1 MVIGCF
7 SCSSFI
13 LRVVGYC
20 KYINLFYINNRY
32 IFKKNIVF
40 LSPDIIKMIQRI
52 QSVYLFLAAV
62 LSGGLIFILDLWVN
76 EQGNRFQVMDSF
88 NSGNALLVIMAVL
101 FFISA
106 LITFIAI
113 FQFRNRKMQFVLGRL
128 TILINFFLIGIL
140 VYFAQNLS
148 GEIYVSEKGIG
159 LLIPIISIVLVV
171 LANKAIKKDEELV
184 KSVDRLR

>member
-1 MVIGCF
+1 MGLNIIGF
-7 SCSSFI
+7 FFI
-13 LRVVGYC
+13 L
-20 KYINLFYINNRY
+20 
-32 IFKKNIVF
+32 
-40 LSPDIIKMIQRI
+40 
-52 QSVYLFLAAV
+52 
-62 LSGGLIFILDLWVN
+62 GGLIFVLNLWIN
-76 EQGNRFQVMDSF
+76 EQGNKFRIIDTFE
-88 NSGNALLVIMAVL
+88 SGNVLLVIMGAL

-106 LITFIAI
+106 LFTFIAI
-113 FQFRNRKMQFVLGRL
+113 FQFKNRKMQFVLGRL

-159 LLIPIISIVLVV
+159 LLIPILSIVLVV